1 MAEFAD
7 MVKQVT
13 ESSDAE
19 LTKLTKQQLVDL
31 VRGTVRV
38 ATQQDQQTQILQ
50 EMNEKLAS

>member
-1 MAEFAD
+1 MAEFTD

-38 ATQQDQQTQILQ
+38 ATQQEQQTQIL
-50 EMNEKLAS
+50 NE

>member
-7 MVKQVT
+7 MVKQIT

-19 LTKLTKQQLVDL
+19 LTKLTKQQLVDM

-38 ATQQDQQTQILQ
+38 TTQHD
-50 EMNEKLAS
+50 